1 VKFPIPVVPDLGRG
15 DTLCHEP
22 GRRAVSRA
30 YRLVVEGELDNRFAF
45 LFGDMEM
52 SHVDGQTVLN
62 GPVIDQA
69 QLHGF
74 IERIEELGLKLISV
88 QEEHPREPEASG

>member
-1 VKFPIPVVPDLGRG
+1 
-15 DTLCHEP
+15 
-22 GRRAVSRA
+22 VSAAR
-30 YRLVVEGELDNRFAF
+30 YRLVIEGELDERFAF

-52 SHVDGQTVLN
+52 SHVGGQTVMS

-74 IERIEELGLKLISV
+74 IERVEELGLKLIAL
-88 QEEHPREPEASG
+88 QEEHPEEPEASG

>member
-1 VKFPIPVVPDLGRG
+1 
-15 DTLCHEP
+15 
-22 GRRAVSRA
+22 VSAAR
-30 YRLVVEGELDNRFAF
+30 YRLVIEGELDERFAF

-52 SHVDGQTVLN
+52 SHVGGQTVMS

-74 IERIEELGLKLISV
+74 IERIEELGLKLIAL
-88 QEEHPREPEASG
+88 QEEHPEEPEASG